1 MALAFQMLKVFLR
14 ASLKHKR
21 WKGRAE
27 KFIRSHRISKVNSAT
42 VKFDFCAIECKE
54 LLRKCRNVG

>member
-1 MALAFQMLKVFLR
+1 MLKAFLR